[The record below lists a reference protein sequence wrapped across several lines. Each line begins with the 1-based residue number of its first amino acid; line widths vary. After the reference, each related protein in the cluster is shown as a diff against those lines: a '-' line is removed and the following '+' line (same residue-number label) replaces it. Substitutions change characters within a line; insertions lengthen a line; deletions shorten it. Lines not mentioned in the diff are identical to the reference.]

1 MICRK
6 LMTRMFLVGSVVGA
20 MLSAVTIS
28 GCTVD
33 TGLRDGR
40 DSDRMPRKVEASP
53 GEKETTLEVSIAADA
68 KATNPM
74 ENTALKVRVVVR
86 VLTAVER
93 PVKPLCRA
101 RSSRSHSRG
110 TVFSAD

>member
-6 LMTRMFLVGSVVGA
+6 LMTRKFLVGSVVGA
-20 MLSAVTIS
+20 MLSAVIIS

-40 DSDRMPRKVEASP
+40 ESAHATESRGISGRE
-53 GEKETTLEVSIAADA
+53 GEGEQVSSSNA
-68 KATNPM
+68 KARNPTV
-74 ENTALKVRVVVR
+74 NTAPAVKAEVR